1 MANVTVS
8 MIDGTK
14 GAMVMDLASN
24 LTTTNSIIVAV
35 SMLTTGR
42 INRGTQASVRA
53 MTSSASGTLTSSTAD
68 RSLRSP
74 STDARA
80 NASKPVAPTL

>member
-1 MANVTVS
+1 

-14 GAMVMDLASN
+14 GAMVMDFASN
-24 LTTTNSIIVAV
+24 LTTTNSMIVAV

-42 INRGTQASVRA
+42 TSNGTQASVRA
-53 MTSSASGTLTSSTAD
+53 MTSNASGTLTSSTAL

-74 STDARA
+74 STLARA
-80 NASKPVAPTL
+80 KASKPVAPTL